1 MYVFVYMFVYYHF
14 FLQFAPTLNFV
25 TENCQGFLVVVVFLN
40 KYEHVYNF
48 TAELS
53 YDTGKLL
60 APVFIY
66 Q

>member
-1 MYVFVYMFVYYHF
+1 MYLFICLFIII

-25 TENCQGFLVVVVFLN
+25 TENCQGFFVVVVFLN